1 MSLDPETLRA
11 AIAKHGPV
19 MRVVVVASAGSV
31 PRGAGTS
38 MLVWQTGQSGT
49 IGGGALEYEAVAQA
63 RAAYATG
70 DRLDKIAL
78 GPARGQCCGGAVS
91 LLTELWDAAR
101 LATVTGD
108 FHARP
113 VQGATSP
120 EMPLK
125 LQGRLRQARS
135 GARAFASELVQGWVV
150 EPLARP
156 SREIWIY
163 GAGHVGRALV
173 DVLAPLPDL
182 ALTWIDTGPERF
194 PETTAAR
201 ILPAAAP
208 ATATR
213 LAPDHAEHLI
223 LTYSHEMDLDI
234 CHRLLTRPFGFA
246 GLIGSATKWARFR
259 SRLRQLGHAPDQI
272 SRITCPIGD
281 PTLGKHPQ
289 AIAVGV
295 AACLL
300 AQTPA
305 IARNQPQSATEV
317 SGGKRI

>member
-1 MSLDPETLRA
+1 MSLDLENLRA
-11 AIAKHGPV
+11 AIAAHGPV
-19 MRVVVVASAGSV
+19 MRVVIVSSAGSV

-49 IGGGALEYEAVAQA
+49 IGGGALEFEAVAQA
-63 RAAYATG
+63 RASYASG
-70 DRLDKIAL
+70 DRLDKVAL
-78 GPARGQCCGGAVS
+78 GPARGQCCGGAVT

-101 LATVTGD
+101 LATVTGTIY
-108 FHARP
+108 ARP
-113 VQGATSP
+113 APGATSP

-125 LQGRLRQARS
+125 LQGKLRQARA
-135 GARAFASELVQGWVV
+135 GARPLACEMVQGWVA

-156 SREIWIY
+156 SRDIWIY

-173 DVLAPLPDL
+173 DVLSPLPDL
-182 ALTWIDTGPERF
+182 ALTWVDTGPERF
-194 PETTAAR
+194 PETDAAR
-201 ILPAAAP
+201 ILPAASP

-223 LTYSHEMDLDI
+223 LTYSHEIDLEI
-234 CHRLLTRPFGFA
+234 CHHLLARPFGFA

-259 SRLRQLGHAPDQI
+259 TRLTQLGHAPDQI

-295 AACLL
+295 AASLL
-300 AQTPA
+300 AQAPG
-305 IARNQPQSATEV
+305 IAFTRPLAEHHV
-317 SGGKRI
+317 SGGERT

>member
-1 MSLDPETLRA
+1 MSFDAETLAA
-11 AIAKHGPV
+11 AIAAHGPV
-19 MRVVVVASAGSV
+19 MRIVIVSSAGSV

-49 IGGGALEYEAVAQA
+49 IGGGALEFEAAA
-63 RAAYATG
+63 RARASFGSG
-70 DRLDKIAL
+70 DRLDKVPL
-78 GPARGQCCGGAVS
+78 GPNLGQCCGGAVT

-101 LATVTGD
+101 LATVSGD
-108 FHARP
+108 FVARP
-113 VQGATSP
+113 VPGDASP

-135 GARAFASELVQGWVV
+135 GARPFACDLVQGWVA

-156 SREIWIY
+156 TREIWIY

-173 DVLAPLPDL
+173 DVLAPLPEV
-182 ALTWIDTGPERF
+182 ALTWVDTGSDRF
-194 PETTAAR
+194 PGQTPAR
-201 ILPAAAP
+201 ILPTATPAAA
-208 ATATR
+208 TA

-223 LTYSHEMDLDI
+223 LTYSHAMDLAI
-234 CHRLLTRPFGFA
+234 CHHLLTRDFAFA

-259 SRLRQLGHAPDQI
+259 SRLTRLGHTSSQI

-281 PTLGKHPQ
+281 PALGKHPQ

-295 AACLL
+295 AASLL
-300 AQTPA
+300 TRAWGTTNMQPEAAQH
-305 IARNQPQSATEV
+305 V
-317 SGGKRI
+317 SGGKLT

>member
-11 AIAKHGPV
+11 AIARHGPV

-78 GPARGQCCGGAVS
+78 GPGLGQCCGGAVT
-91 LLTELWDAAR
+91 LLTELWDVAH
-101 LATVTGD
+101 LDTVTGD

-113 VQGATSP
+113 VPGATSP

-125 LQGRLRQARS
+125 LQGKLRQARS
-135 GARAFASELVQGWVV
+135 GARPFACELVQGWVV

-182 ALTWIDTGPERF
+182 ALTWVDTGPERF
-194 PETTAAR
+194 PENTPAR
-201 ILPAAAP
+201 ILPAASP
-208 ATATR
+208 AAAAR

-223 LTYSHEMDLDI
+223 LTYSHEIDLDI

-300 AQTPA
+300 ARPPA